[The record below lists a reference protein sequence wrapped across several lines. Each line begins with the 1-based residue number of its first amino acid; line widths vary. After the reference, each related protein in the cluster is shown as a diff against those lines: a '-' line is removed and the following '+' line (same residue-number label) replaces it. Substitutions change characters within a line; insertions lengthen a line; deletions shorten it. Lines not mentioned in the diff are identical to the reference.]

1 MRSERGARD
10 HRWSVLRIMA
20 VAGYV
25 LQFGAS
31 APNVA
36 GDLSLADYTRVMGAM
51 LGSFLVVVSLSSFVT
66 IVLLTVGAVA
76 AYQNGPQ
83 KRPV

>member
-1 MRSERGARD
+1 
-10 HRWSVLRIMA
+10 MA

-31 APNVA
+31 AHHVA
-36 GDLSLADYTRVMGAM
+36 GDLSFADYTRVMGGM
-51 LGSFLVVVSLSSFVT
+51 LVSFLAVVSLSSFVT

-76 AYQNGPQ
+76 AYRNTPQ
-83 KRPV
+83 ERPASGL